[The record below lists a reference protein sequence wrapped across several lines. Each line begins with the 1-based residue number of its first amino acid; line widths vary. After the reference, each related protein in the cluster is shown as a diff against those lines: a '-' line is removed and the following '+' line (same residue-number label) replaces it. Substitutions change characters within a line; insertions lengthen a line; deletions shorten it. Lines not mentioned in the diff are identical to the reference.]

1 MLSQMEEILS
11 LVAETIVGLIKWTVS
26 IACNVN
32 PVLSNVDIGPPRMN
46 RNISQQFFLF
56 GTRTHVHVA

>member
-11 LVAETIVGLIKWTVS
+11 LVVETIVGLIKWTVS
-26 IACNVN
+26 NACNV
-32 PVLSNVDIGPPRMN
+32 SNVDIGPPRMN

-56 GTRTHVHVA
+56 GTHVHVCAVP